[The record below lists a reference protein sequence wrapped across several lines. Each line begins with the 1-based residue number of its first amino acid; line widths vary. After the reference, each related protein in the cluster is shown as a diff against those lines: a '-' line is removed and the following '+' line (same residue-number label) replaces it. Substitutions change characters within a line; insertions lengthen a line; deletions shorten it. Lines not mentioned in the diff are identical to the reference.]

1 MDKVSIKVE
10 FTEDVDGLTYTDSL
24 YFTPEEYETMSEK
37 QLDAKKQERVDNY
50 RTFITEAKS
59 RIPVEPTKE
68 ELEQQKQMLQDQV
81 AELDARIVKKL
92 EVVEP
97 VKGK

>member
-10 FTEDVDGLTYTDSL
+10 FTRQVNGNNFTDSL
-24 YFTPEEYETMSEK
+24 YFTPEEYEAMSEK
-37 QLDAKKQERVDNY
+37 QLNVLKQERVDN
-50 RTFITEAKS
+50 FQAI
-59 RIPVEPTKE
+59 IDNPPQPPEPTKE

-81 AELDARIVKKL
+81 AELDARITKKL